1 MIKEKIIAM
10 GGGGFST
17 EILHLVELIQ
27 EKSKRWNQVFF
38 IDETMEPFSKELR
51 GVKVVGGLE
60 VIEKTEAE
68 IDVVITIN
76 NTDKAAPRGQFLIA
90 PN

>member
-1 MIKEKIIAM
+1 MKDLYLIGA
-10 GGGGFST
+10 GGFST

-68 IDVVITIN
+68 IDVVIVVLHHFVDSKYNYFSLDFSIS
-76 NTDKAAPRGQFLIA
+76 
-90 PN
+90 